1 MLFLLKTLFFN
12 PCSSSD
18 SQVLQLIFFALTG
31 ICRSTY
37 DMLPMFCMPIAGE
50 VVAQE
55 LGVEKMV
62 PTAHVLDVWGEA
74 QALALAFWQAV
85 ERDERVS
92 SGFRQLAEGNAL
104 ALAMAMAPSLQVR
117 PPASASTVA

>member
-74 QALALAFWQAV
+74 QALALAFWEAV
-85 ERDERVS
+85 GLEGWISE
-92 SGFRQLAEGNAL
+92 GFRELARGNA
-104 ALAMAMAPSLQVR
+104 
-117 PPASASTVA
+117 VAVAAVLGVAEK

>member
-1 MLFLLKTLFFN
+1 M
-12 PCSSSD
+12 
-18 SQVLQLIFFALTG
+18 QLIFFALTG

-37 DMLPMFCMPIAGE
+37 DMLPMFSMPIAGE

-62 PTAHVLDVWGEA
+62 PTAHVLDVWSEA

-92 SGFRQLAEGNAL
+92 GGFRELARGNTAAL
-104 ALAMAMAPSLQVR
+104 AAVLGNSINQ
-117 PPASASTVA
+117 